1 MMKANSMSCGDVIVL
16 LNLVLA
22 TGLGCTRHGDANQA
36 DVNQTNGSL
45 GGADGPESD
54 VRAGEDAGL
63 PSPSDL
69 GPIAR
74 GDVQAAEGPDAC
86 YVDLTPHDFG
96 PVPVGD
102 TFAPSSFQPCLT
114 WPSGEYANLSG
125 KTKEMYPSE
134 EAYGDPKLRC
144 PADEY
149 CDGDRYVAKNWANG
163 SRGTCRH
170 ACPVPGW
177 SSTTH
182 PVPGEG
188 TCHPDEFCAK
198 TVIQYGSTGGGFT
211 LGMCWPREPKYDYW
225 NSCPPV
231 IADDP
236 KQCMDKHGHFPEPS
250 DPACDGK

>member
-1 MMKANSMSCGDVIVL
+1 MITCHGAVFLS
-16 LNLVLA
+16 LVVA
-22 TGLGCTRHGDANQA
+22 AEVGCTRNGSASQSDI
-36 DVNQTNGSL
+36 NQTNGTL
-45 GGADGPESD
+45 GGAEGPESEA
-54 VRAGEDAGL
+54 RSGEDAGV
-63 PSPSDL
+63 PVPTDL
-69 GPIAR
+69 GPVAA
-74 GDVQAAEGPDAC
+74 GDVQSTGGSDIC

-96 PVPVGD
+96 PVPTGD

-114 WPSGEYANLSG
+114 WPSGEYANLH
-125 KTKEMYPSE
+125 KPKEEDPSQ

-149 CDGDRYVAKNWANG
+149 CDGDLYVAVNWPKG
-163 SRGTCRH
+163 RRGTCRH

-182 PVPGEG
+182 PIPGEG
-188 TCHPDEFCAK
+188 TCHVDEYCIV
-198 TVIQYGSTGGGFT
+198 TNIQYGSTSGGAI

-236 KQCMDKHGHFPEPS
+236 KFCMYKHGHFPEPS